1 MIQVEDR
8 KLQTGLSKLVLIN
21 SGVSE
26 YVEIETDRVTHLAGE
41 NGLGKTSILATLQF
55 LMIDNW
61 DNMKFLMD
69 RPDTEEHYF
78 PDEYSSIIFE
88 IKTQDKSSHMIVFR
102 GNNIADDKRYS
113 RFYVDGMYD
122 KSLFIDSDDFPMD
135 WENVFVNMAGQGRE
149 VMPLKGPVDLRSKLR
164 SLQWLPTKDK
174 ENIHSDFVT
183 LLKTLN
189 TLGKVNQNDLK
200 QVLMNINSGIQTR
213 IDFNVEFGDSWH
225 RHVKRRKLVSTFDN
239 DIKKITEMNELN
251 DSIQLSMKNVQDL
264 CDKCGPSVAFYNSDF
279 QSIKSK
285 KKEEISKIEGDKTR
299 LVNEEKS
306 LQQTFTEYN
315 NNLTTIKV
323 RISDARKEEVWT
335 AEQNF
340 PVLENRAENALRDY
354 TDLSNAF
361 KKYGSVNLS
370 VNQINSEMKRI
381 EQEITN
387 DRRQLEAK
395 SSTLLFDVISKGFG
409 DNALTL
415 SYLSTNLLKSEGKIK
430 NQDLFSDFV
439 SKIES
444 SRTAADKM
452 EINGLEIEDINQFI
466 STIDEDPTILEAK
479 INDKEIKLRELEDFI
494 LIATE
499 KEEQEKTLIE
509 KKRIMQESQNNLTR
523 FNNWNLQGKE
533 EYKNNISQKQKIET
547 NVSET
552 REKLDLER
560 AKIKQIDSDLRK
572 KSQEIEDLQS
582 GIGYLNQYWKGIIDE
597 LEGGFAYN
605 QEEQIPMNDLSIE
618 LQKGEEIVKKIRK
631 DSKNFSHLQDNLI
644 PKFSDLLPYTSKGE
658 FIEQMVDLYSTIEEE
673 REKIQKEWNHL
684 FDNISRSANLMRNG
698 IKTLRQEVNG
708 INNIFK
714 KIQVSNLDGFFVEFK
729 MNSKNLEYFAEL
741 NSFSKHLTDMATIQ
755 SMEQVGKDLIN
766 RRSINLADEFRLEF
780 HVQFKGT
787 KKPKIVKNL
796 DQGGSTGTRVLIK
809 AVLLMILLYKRIQSK
824 SQRVPMPF
832 FLDELGVFGANNKGQ
847 IVEVARQL
855 DFQIFTASPDSM
867 EDADLVYPILGGR
880 ENDRIV
886 VVPNMAVS
894 QTYSIDEEE

>member
-1 MIQVEDR
+1 MIQLEDR
-8 KLQTGLSKLVLIN
+8 KLRTGLSKLVLIN

-26 YVEIETDRVTHLAGE
+26 YVEIEADRATHLAGE

-61 DNMKFLMD
+61 NNMKFLMD
-69 RPDTEEHYF
+69 QPDTEDHYF

-88 IKTQDKSSHMIVFR
+88 IKTPDKSNHMIVFR
-102 GNNIADDKRYS
+102 GNNIADEKRYS

-122 KSLFIDSDDFPMD
+122 KSLFIDSDDFPME
-135 WENVFVNMAGQGRE
+135 WEDVFVNMAGQGRE
-149 VMPLKGPVDLRSKLR
+149 VMPLKEPVDLRSKLR

-174 ENIHSDFVT
+174 ENIHRDFVT
-183 LLKTLN
+183 LMKTLN

-200 QVLMNINSGIQTR
+200 QVLLNINSGIQTR

-239 DIKKITEMNELN
+239 DIDQITIMNELY
-251 DSIQLSMKNVQDL
+251 LSLQSNKTEIQDL
-264 CDKCGPSVAFYNSDF
+264 CDRCGPSIAFFNSDF
-279 QSIKSK
+279 ESIKK
-285 KKEEISKIEGDKTR
+285 RKTEEINKVIIDRDKS
-299 LVNEEKS
+299 VGIAKS
-306 LQQTFTEYN
+306 LQQTYDGYN
-315 NNLTTIKV
+315 DKLTTVRV
-323 RISDARKEEVWT
+323 RISDAREEEIWV
-335 AEQNF
+335 EEHNF
-340 PVLENRAENALRDY
+340 TTLENRAEVTIKDY
-354 TDLSNAF
+354 TDLANAF
-361 KKYGSVNLS
+361 TKYENVNLS
-370 VNQINSEMKRI
+370 VSQIESEMRRVT
-381 EQEITN
+381 QEIVN
-387 DRRQLEAK
+387 DKRQLESK

-409 DNALTL
+409 DNDLTL
-415 SYLSTNLLKSEGKIK
+415 SYLSSNLLKSEGRINNK
-430 NQDLFSDFV
+430 DLFSDFV
-439 SKIES
+439 SKIEA
-444 SRTAADKM
+444 SRTDGKM
-452 EINGLEIEDINQFI
+452 EFNGLEIDDVNQFI
-466 STIDEDPTILEAK
+466 SAINEDPTILEAK
-479 INDKEIKLRELEDFI
+479 IRDNQIKLEEHKEFI

-499 KEEQEKTLIE
+499 KEEQEKVLSE
-509 KKRIMQESQNNLTR
+509 KKKIMEKAQSQLTK
-523 FNNWNLQGKE
+523 FKIWNTQGKKD
-533 EYKNNISQKQKIET
+533 YQDNILQEQDLVT

-552 REKLDLER
+552 KKNLDLER
-560 AKIKQIDSDLRK
+560 GKIEQIESEMGVK
-572 KSQEIEDLQS
+572 EQEIKNLQS
-582 GIGYLNQYWKGIIDE
+582 GIENLNQAWSNIIDE

-605 QEEQIPMNDLSIE
+605 PKEEIAMNDSLIE
-618 LQKGEEIVKKIRK
+618 LQKGQEIVKKIRL
-631 DSKNFSHLQDNLI
+631 DSKKCSQIQDNLLH
-644 PKFSDLLPYTSKGE
+644 KYSDLLPYTSKEE
-658 FIEQMVDLYSTIEEE
+658 FIEQMVDLYSTIEEQ
-673 REKIQKEWNHL
+673 REKIQKEWEHL
-684 FDNISRSANLMRNG
+684 FDNISRSTNLMRNG

-714 KIQVSNLDGFFVEFK
+714 QIQVSNLDGFFVKFK

-766 RRSINLADEFRLEF
+766 RRSIDLADEFRLEF
-780 HVQFKGT
+780 QVQFKGT

-886 VVPNMAVS
+886 VVPNMAIS
-894 QTYSIDEEE
+894 QTYNIDEEE